1 MSPIKIFVFQKIKLK
16 LKKMY
21 FITQSFDNL
30 IRVKFNFTSQHFS
43 IEFHALF
50 TVKTLFKLLIQKYN
64 KPAGKRDG
72 GRLISQ
78 RGRSLSCRKLCP
90 FIDLVSEAAFHS
102 TLAASKKEQ
111 KGKESEKF

>member
-1 MSPIKIFVFQKIKLK
+1 
-16 LKKMY
+16 MY
-21 FITQSFDNL
+21 SITQSFDNL
-30 IRVKFNFTSQHFS
+30 IRVKLNFTSQHFS

-50 TVKTLFKLLIQKYN
+50 TVETLFKLLIQKMIN
-64 KPAGKRDG
+64 RRETGMG
-72 GRLISQ
+72 GGFISQ
-78 RGRSLSCRKLCP
+78 GGRSLSCRKLCP